1 MRVKLVL
8 LLMSLEPLS
17 HYACCMV
24 VGRNAADIEDLNKLE
39 GITRLLKW

>member
-8 LLMSLEPLS
+8 LLMSLELLS

-24 VGRNAADIEDLNKLE
+24 VGRNAADIDYLNKLE